1 MLALRVVEWPPG
13 SDPTPLAAHF
23 DEEGGMVGR
32 SETALL
38 SLPDPKRTVSR
49 FHAHVSCKG
58 GVYYLEDMGSTNPT
72 LVNGRVLTSN
82 HKFELAT
89 GDLIQVGGY
98 VIAVECDV
106 IAPPPS
112 PKRTQVRPQNQ
123 NQWGEEDSVHT
134 QFMAVDDLALLEE
147 VAPVSLGSTL
157 PQASS
162 MLQRELR
169 QQLPSPPRN
178 EPKTL
183 PLLRPAAAVAP
194 APSASEAT
202 QASADSQGNAD
213 LQKTAD
219 PLWQAFQQGI
229 QLNIPAP
236 QGLKPEFMQMLGVMV
251 RSAVSGMRRL
261 VGPTARSRSGNTVRM
276 ASDDNR
282 ALVAALRPPV
292 AGFLTGAAA
301 IDEVIE
307 TLESQQAATRVA
319 LRVVVD
325 QVLQRF
331 DPDVLEKR
339 LLGPSG
345 TGGLPVLRK
354 AKLWELYAT
363 KHRML
368 VSEVREGLNE
378 ALARALATAADL
390 DATRQEPETQK
401 RS

>member
-1 MLALRVVEWPPG
+1 MQLVLRVVEWPPG
-13 SDPTPLAAHF
+13 AEPTPLAAHF

-38 SLPDPKRTVSR
+38 SLPDPNRTVSR

-58 GVYYLEDMGSTNPT
+58 GIYYLEDMGSTNPT
-72 LVNGRVLTSN
+72 WVNGAVLTSN

-98 VIAVECDV
+98 VLSVECDV
-106 IAPPPS
+106 AVAPVFPRRVQPP
-112 PKRTQVRPQNQ
+112 QD
-123 NQWGEEDSVHT
+123 QWGEEDSVHT
-134 QFMAVDDLALLEE
+134 RFVATDDLALLEE
-147 VAPVSLGSTL
+147 VAPVSLGTTL
-157 PQASS
+157 PQPSS

-169 QQLPSPPRN
+169 QQFPLPPRN

-183 PLLRPAAAVAP
+183 PVLRPAVGVTAP
-194 APSASEAT
+194 LSVSAT
-202 QASADSQGNAD
+202 QEVQGVAD
-213 LQKTAD
+213 LQKNID
-219 PLWQAFQQGI
+219 PLWQAFQEGI
-229 QLNIPAP
+229 QLNIPAS
-236 QGLKPEFMQMLGVMV
+236 QGLKPEFMRMLGAML

-261 VGPTARSRSGNTVRM
+261 VGPTARSRSGNTLRL
-276 ASDDNR
+276 ASDDSR

-292 AGFLTGAAA
+292 SGFLTGAAA
-301 IDEVIE
+301 IDEVME
-307 TLESQQAATRVA
+307 TLEAQQAATRVA

-331 DPDVLEKR
+331 DPEALEKR

-345 TGGLPVLRK
+345 TGGFPVLRK
-354 AKLWELYAT
+354 AKLWELYSA

-368 VSEVREGLNE
+368 ISEAREGLHE

-390 DATRQEPETQK
+390 DAARHEAEHRK